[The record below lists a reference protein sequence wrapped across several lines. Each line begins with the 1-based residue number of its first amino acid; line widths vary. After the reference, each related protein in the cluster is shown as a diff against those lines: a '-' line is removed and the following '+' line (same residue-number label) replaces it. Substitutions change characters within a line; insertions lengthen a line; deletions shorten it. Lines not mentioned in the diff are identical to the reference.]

1 MSRARRSKKSK
12 TLAPFAVGCVLVGA
26 AIFVATGL
34 RDESLGTVL
43 AGLGFAVFGL
53 STYLNPIVFETPLLE
68 ALRRAP
74 VKAPLEQGLDVIAV
88 LLVASG
94 LLLRWSAF

>member
-1 MSRARRSKKSK
+1 
-12 TLAPFAVGCVLVGA
+12 LAPFAVGCVLVGA
-26 AIFVATGL
+26 ALFISTGL
-34 RDESLGTVL
+34 RDESLGSVI
-43 AGLGFAVFGL
+43 AGFGFALYGL
-53 STYLNPIVFETPLLE
+53 STYLDPVVFETPLLE

-74 VKAPLEQGLDVIAV
+74 VKAPLEQGLDVIAA